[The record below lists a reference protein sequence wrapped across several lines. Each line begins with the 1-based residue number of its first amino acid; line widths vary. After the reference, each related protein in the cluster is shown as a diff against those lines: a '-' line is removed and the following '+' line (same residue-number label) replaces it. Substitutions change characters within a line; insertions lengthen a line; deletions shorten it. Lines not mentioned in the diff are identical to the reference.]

1 MTSNREESNTIIEK
15 NEEFEEI
22 NKIEGIGEIVD
33 DIIEQAPD
41 CDVNILPGEN
51 TPGDQHTQPLPL
63 NVSPKKIY
71 DKKGRPFD
79 IGLHKTDENG
89 LPLLNQDGTAKLRSR
104 KQREQY
110 EKENPAPPDES
121 KNIGMEQ
128 AGQMFATYTFAFCSG
143 VFGQE
148 FKPVKNADID
158 ENKLMAD
165 AYTQYLIAKDVEEL
179 PPGMI
184 LIGAISLYLIPRFME
199 QKVQEK
205 ITTKIKRIYKKIFR
219 K

>member
-1 MTSNREESNTIIEK
+1 MTSNTEESNTIIEK
-15 NEEFEEI
+15 NEKFEEI

-51 TPGDQHTQPLPL
+51 TPGDEPPQSTPQTTT
-63 NVSPKKIY
+63 KIY

-89 LPLLNQDGTAKLRSR
+89 LPLLNQDGTAKLRSK

-110 EKENPAPPDES
+110 EKENPSPTVES

-205 ITTKIKRIYKKIFR
+205 ITSKIKRIYKKIFR